1 MPYYD
6 YECTTCGPFTEVR
19 PMAQSAAPC
28 TCPDCGQMAPRAIL
42 TVPNYAMMDA
52 GKRHASS
59 TNERAS
65 HEPKSSKQHTS
76 GHGPGCSCC
85 GGGKKKSRAI
95 YRPDGSKTFPSARPW
110 MISH

>member
-6 YECTTCGPFTEVR
+6 YECTSCGPFTEVR

-28 TCPDCGQMAPRAIL
+28 TCPDCGQMAARAIL

-52 GKRHASS
+52 GKRFASS

-65 HEPKSSKQHTS
+65 HEPKSTQKH

-85 GGGKKKSRAI
+85 SGGNKKSRAI
-95 YRPDGSKTFPSARPW
+95 YRPDGSKVFPSARPW